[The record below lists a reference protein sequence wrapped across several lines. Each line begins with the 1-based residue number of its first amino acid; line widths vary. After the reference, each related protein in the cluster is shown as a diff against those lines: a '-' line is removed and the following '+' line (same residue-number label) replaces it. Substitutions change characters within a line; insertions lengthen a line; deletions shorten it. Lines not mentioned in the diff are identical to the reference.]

1 MRIMTSDRRRAV
13 VVIFELDNVG
23 KLVRKTLPVY
33 SGYHKGDI
41 DNNLASVTYD
51 RVIVINYQHGNT
63 KNNIYSL
70 LRKYKHLSVH
80 LNSKFKVLTISDKT
94 SPISLE
100 MVRKILAEELWRH
113 SLI

>member
-41 DNNLASVTYD
+41 DRNLAIVSCD
-51 RVIVINYQHGNT
+51 RAIVINYQHGNT

-94 SPISLE
+94 SPIALE
-100 MVRKILAEELWRH
+100 IVRKILAEELWRH

>member
-13 VVIFELDNVG
+13 VVTFELDNVG
-23 KLVRKTLPVY
+23 KLVWRTLPVY
-33 SGYHKGDI
+33 SYYHKGDI
-41 DNNLASVTYD
+41 DRNLATVSCD

-63 KNNIYSL
+63 KNNIYNL
-70 LRKYKHLSVH
+70 LRGYRNLTVH

-100 MVRKILAEELWRH
+100 MVRKILTEELWRH

>member
-1 MRIMTSDRRRAV
+1 MRVMTSDRRRAV
-13 VVIFELDNVG
+13 LVIFELDNVG

-41 DNNLASVTYD
+41 DRNLATVSCD

-94 SPISLE
+94 SPIALE
-100 MVRKILAEELWRH
+100 IVRKILAEELWRH